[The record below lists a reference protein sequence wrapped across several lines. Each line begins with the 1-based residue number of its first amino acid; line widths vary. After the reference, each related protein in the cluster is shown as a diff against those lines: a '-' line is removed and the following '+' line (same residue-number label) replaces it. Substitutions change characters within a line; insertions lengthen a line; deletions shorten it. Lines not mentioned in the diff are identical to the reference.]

1 MKFNTSGHEVVE
13 KNYTSPFLTPG
24 IHTARIQKI
33 EFKQSNGGTEGI
45 TIVHEGKPMEE
56 LDGKGQTTD
65 TTLWLSAKAWPY
77 TKDRLVV
84 MADKLGVR
92 ETLDGITAE
101 NSEDYATALNGVF
114 AGKSA
119 RWKFA
124 GTEIAGKEG
133 KSNWFKAEMAA
144 FGFCEPLTVSED
156 SSKLTFDENDKYDMK
171 RLAPADLEAING
183 GGDSYEDTEES
194 PW

>member
-13 KNYTSPFLTPG
+13 KNYVSSFLAPG

-33 EFKQSNGGTEGI
+33 EFKESNGGTEGLM
-45 TIVHEGKPMEE
+45 IVHEGKPSEDLE
-56 LDGKGQTTD
+56 GKGQTAE
-65 TTLWLSAKAWPY
+65 TTLWLSTKAWPY

-92 ETLDGITAE
+92 EALDGINAE
-101 NSEDYATALNGVF
+101 DSKDYAAALNGVF

-133 KSNWFKAEMAA
+133 KNNWFKAELAA
-144 FGFCEPLTVSED
+144 FKFCEPLTVTED
-156 SSKLTFDENDKYDMK
+156 SSQLTFDESDKYDMK
-171 RLAPADLEAING
+171 RLAPADLEVVNG
-183 GGDSYEDTEES
+183 GSSDEDTEES